1 MSQFNYENITTYTQ
15 RTAAEHKVSCYVRLC
30 DDLLSKFAMPL
41 QWQAVWMAIVSQNLV
56 NPDCDDSQSIPF

>member
-41 QWQAVWMAIVSQNLV
+41 Q
-56 NPDCDDSQSIPF
+56 